1 MKDDIISLT
10 SSMDGYVASLQNKRS
25 KTDSSSMHTLIAGDS
40 VHVKTLPGIVVP
52 PFDLQPLIDELKRKP
67 FYESVFVRDFAMA

>member
-10 SSMDGYVASLQNKRS
+10 SMDGYVANKRS
-25 KTDSSSMHTLIAGDS
+25 KTDSSSMDTLIAGDS
-40 VHVKTLPGIVVP
+40 VHVKTLPVIIVP

-67 FYESVFVRDFAMA
+67 FYESVFVRDIATFSF